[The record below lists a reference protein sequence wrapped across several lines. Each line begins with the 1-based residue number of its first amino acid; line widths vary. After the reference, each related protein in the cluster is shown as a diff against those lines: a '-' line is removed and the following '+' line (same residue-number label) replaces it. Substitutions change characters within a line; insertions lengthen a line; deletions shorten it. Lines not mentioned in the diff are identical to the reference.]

1 MNIFRKK
8 PSDYEW
14 LTAAQPF
21 FDQQQRLVD
30 EFEEAVHVRESLQEP
45 NDADRKAFAEAF
57 FQLYTQTRENWNGV
71 NKIGTPRNL
80 PAKRAHKSLRKT
92 LKLWKIATE
101 EGRKHFR
108 GIANGLVERASS
120 GGTPGGFSNAAL
132 VSQAT
137 LFFETMKQAHESLDF
152 TASLIESV
160 ENEILYQMLPSRTIG
175 LTQYGKE
182 ILTGIE
188 GLAELLDSGFMG
200 WEPPYMPLAG
210 KIEYDEEE
218 EAEISK
224 AITVEQRNW
233 GSHIDTLAPK
243 HRSKSYQILVQS
255 VGIAKGLLEISS
267 IRCRKSSDYGGAL
280 HSWLKWYTNRSR
292 RDGWGLEPEA
302 WILLTEIYIGL
313 KDVAKAKQ
321 TLVSATI
328 MAAAELEQCPLELA
342 RSYLLPKRLEQL
354 DQLCRKVQ
362 NLDA

>member
-8 PSDYEW
+8 LSDYEW
-14 LTAAQPF
+14 LTSAQPF
-21 FDQQQRLVD
+21 FEQQKRLVD

-45 NDADRKAFAEAF
+45 NDADREVFAEAF

-71 NKIGTPRNL
+71 NKIGDPRSSS
-80 PAKRAHKSLRKT
+80 AKQAHKSLRKT
-92 LKLWKIATE
+92 LKLWKMATE

-120 GGTPGGFSNAAL
+120 GGILGRFSSAAL
-132 VSQAT
+132 VGQTT

-160 ENEILYQMLPSRTIG
+160 ENEILYQTLPSRAIR

-182 ILTGIE
+182 LLTGIE
-188 GLAELLDSGFMG
+188 GLAELLDSGFTG
-200 WEPPYMPLAG
+200 WKPPYIPLAG
-210 KIEYDEEE
+210 KVEYDEEE
-218 EAEISK
+218 EAEIAK
-224 AITVEQRNW
+224 AITVEQRDK
-233 GSHIDTLAPK
+233 GSLIDTLAPE
-243 HRSKSYQILVQS
+243 HRPGAYQILVQS

-267 IRCRKSSDYGGAL
+267 IRCRKNSDYGGAL
-280 HSWLKWYTNRSR
+280 HSWLKWYTNRSQ

-313 KDVAKAKQ
+313 KDAAKAKQ
-321 TLVSATI
+321 TLVSATTL
-328 MAAAELEQCPLELA
+328 AAAELEEWPPETA
-342 RSYLLPKRLEQL
+342 RSYVLPKRLEQL

-362 NLDA
+362 TIDA